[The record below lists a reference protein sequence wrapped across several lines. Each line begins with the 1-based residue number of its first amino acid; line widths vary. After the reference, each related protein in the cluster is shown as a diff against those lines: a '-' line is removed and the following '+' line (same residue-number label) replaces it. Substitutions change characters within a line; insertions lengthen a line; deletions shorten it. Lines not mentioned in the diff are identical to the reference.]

1 MDGKT
6 IKELLF
12 PESQIGKAK
21 REYGWVYRPGRAQ
34 QAPVQ
39 QIPASQQ
46 QIAQQPQAVPQQA
59 VPQQAVPAY
68 VPASKRAALRNSAG
82 GAAYSVP
89 AQGAAPV
96 VGYTA
101 PLSTETSSTA
111 FPNVAAQSSGT
122 MPVGAKPSRQS
133 DNSKP
138 KIDYDAKF
146 AEVRKSAGSSFVGQT
161 KFLDTL
167 CSAFKRPFVGGVSG
181 TRPMNTI
188 FVIGGKASG
197 RHRSLELVN
206 DAMAHCGLGKAI
218 DPARIDLSRYP
229 TAEDL
234 KLFLSDIYS
243 ALCSQA
249 TMVVFDNYD
258 KCHPTCIAALTA
270 LVINGTY
277 TFDSRYIMRQDVLM
291 DSTGTLAAN
300 TISELKPQ
308 GKFFV
313 FVTDKSESQITDVFG
328 AQFMNALGDIV
339 HVGEYTSAEIREYS
353 AKAIN
358 QTISKSRETLAIEVY
373 PDNTLLDL
381 CANLYNVESGFSRID
396 SYLEGT
402 IYKSLANYKL
412 AAGSSA
418 LQKVGLVMHEGI
430 PFIGCE
436 GTTISL
442 ADYMPRDYKGNID
455 EVKRELADV
464 IGLDTVK
471 QYVLS
476 IERNLQVQKMRKEAG
491 KKSAALSMHMIFAG
505 NPGTG
510 KTTIARIVS
519 KYLKAL
525 GVLSSGHLRE
535 VSRSDLVGQYVGHTA
550 TQTKNVIDSAKG
562 GVLFIDEA
570 YSLCRGE
577 NDTFGLEAI
586 DTIVKC
592 MEDNRDDLVVILAG
606 YTDEMAKFLESNPG
620 LKSRFPNMIEF
631 PDYTAQEMLSIAKTI
646 AKSKGYSIAPDCD
659 EPLLE
664 QFERS
669 QVKGRNDSGNGR
681 LARNVVEAA
690 ILKQSQRIIDNAG
703 ASLDELAYEDFAF
716 VDRSDFDL
724 EASLAGIIGLEPV
737 KDFMRN
743 LQQQLVANKKR
754 RDAGLSAST
763 VQSLN
768 MIFSGNP
775 GTGKTTIARIMAQM
789 LEEMGYLKT
798 GQIVEASRGSLVSEY
813 AGGTAKKTEEVFRS
827 ALGGVLFIDE
837 AYALSQRGDSFGQEA
852 IDTLVKLIE
861 DFREDTVVVLAG
873 YRREMSDFLKANS
886 GLDSRFPIRIEFPDY
901 TDDELVQIAEK
912 MIDSKGFTLSNE
924 AAMELPQHLSGFR
937 AREVGPSGNGRTVRN
952 YVENVLRNQSARV
965 ASYDASREELIEI
978 RPEDLGIAAKAQPG
992 FDLEAELAK
1001 VVGMEEVKQ
1010 YVRSLQ
1016 ARLRMAGERK
1026 RLGLPIDE
1034 TQTLHMVFT
1043 GNPGTG
1049 KTMMARTIAK
1059 TLFEL
1064 GVIDSDKVIETDRAG
1079 LVAGYVGQTAIKT
1092 TEKFYEALGG
1102 VLFIDEA
1109 YALSSGAGSGHDFG
1123 KEAIDTL
1130 VKLIDDNR
1138 DRVVVILAGYT
1149 QDMASFLNTNPGLK
1163 SRFPNIIEFKDYSTD
1178 DLMKIAGLFYS
1189 GNGCILT
1196 DEAAMKLRSVFDAAR
1211 LKENFGNGR
1220 YARNVY
1226 ERSLNNQAMRLSSD
1240 PDLTR
1245 EELTTIEASDIE
1257 EVQ

>member
-1 MDGKT
+1 MDSKS
-6 IKELLF
+6 IKDLLF

-21 REYGWVYRPGRAQ
+21 REYGWVYKPGSTQ
-34 QAPVQ
+34 QATVQ
-39 QIPASQQ
+39 QTPAFQR
-46 QIAQQPQAVPQQA
+46 QIAQRQATPQQA
-59 VPQQAVPAY
+59 VPSY
-68 VPASKRAALRNSAG
+68 IPASKRAAIKKGSD

-89 AQGAAPV
+89 AQGAVPV

-101 PLSTETSSTA
+101 PLSSEANAATSSNGATQ
-111 FPNVAAQSSGT
+111 VSGT
-122 MPVGAKPSRQS
+122 LPMDAEPAEQSKDTKPTV
-133 DNSKP
+133 
-138 KIDYDAKF
+138 DYDAKF
-146 AEVRKSAGSSFVGQT
+146 AEVQKSAGSSFVGQAQY
-161 KFLDTL
+161 LESL

-206 DAMAHCGLGKAI
+206 GAMAHCGLGKTI

-270 LVINGTY
+270 LVIDGSY
-277 TFDSRYIMRQDVLM
+277 AFDARYIMRQDVLM

-300 TISELKPQ
+300 TISDLKPQ

-313 FVTDKSESQITDVFG
+313 FVTDKSESQIADVFG

-339 HVGEYTSAEIREYS
+339 QIGVYSSAEIREYS

-358 QTISKSRETLAIEVY
+358 QMLAKARETLAIEVY

-381 CANLYNVESGFSRID
+381 CANLYNVDSGFSKID
-396 SYLEGT
+396 SFLDGT

-412 AAGSSA
+412 ASGPSA
-418 LQKVGLVMHEGI
+418 LQKVGLVMHEGV
-430 PFIGCE
+430 PFIGHDRA
-436 GTTISL
+436 TISL

-476 IERNLQVQKMRKEAG
+476 IEHNLQVQKMRKEAG
-491 KKSAALSMHMIFAG
+491 KKSTALSMHMIFAG

-550 TQTKNVIDSAKG
+550 TQTKSVIDSAKG

-586 DTIVKC
+586 DTLVKC

-606 YTDEMAKFLESNPG
+606 YTDEMARFLESNPG
-620 LKSRFPNMIEF
+620 LKSRFPNVIEF
-631 PDYTAQEMLSIAKTI
+631 PDYTAEEMLSIARTI
-646 AKSKGYSIAPDCD
+646 AGSKGYFIAQDCD

-681 LARNVVEAA
+681 LARNVIEAA
-690 ILKQSQRIIDNAG
+690 ILKQSQRIIEETNAN
-703 ASLDELAYEDFAF
+703 LDELVREDFAF

-724 EASLAGIIGLEPV
+724 EASMAGVIGLEPV
-737 KDFMRN
+737 KEFMRN
-743 LQQQLVANKKR
+743 LQQQLIANKKR
-754 RDAGLSAST
+754 RDAGLAAST

-775 GTGKTTIARIMAQM
+775 GTGKTTVARIMAQM
-789 LEEMGYLKT
+789 LKEMGYLKM
-798 GQIVEASRGSLVSEY
+798 GQIVEASRSSLVSEY
-813 AGGTAKKTEEVFRS
+813 AGGTAKKTEDVFRS

-837 AYALSQRGDSFGQEA
+837 AYALSQQGDSFGQEA

-861 DFREDTVVVLAG
+861 DFREDIVVVLAG

-912 MIDSKGFTLSNE
+912 MIDAKGFTLSDE
-924 AAMELPQHLSGFR
+924 AARELPQHLSGFR

-952 YVENVLRNQSARV
+952 YIENVLRNQSARV
-965 ASYDASREELIEI
+965 ASYDASRAELVEI
-978 RPEDLGIAAKAQPG
+978 RSEDLGIAAKAQSG
-992 FDLEAELAK
+992 FDLETELAK

-1064 GVIDSDKVIETDRAG
+1064 GVIETDKVIETDRAG

-1092 TEKFYEALGG
+1092 TEKYFEALGG
-1102 VLFIDEA
+1102 VLFVDEA
-1109 YALSSGAGSGHDFG
+1109 YALSSGDGSGHDFG

-1149 QDMASFLNTNPGLK
+1149 QDMAKFLNTNPGLK

-1189 GNGCILT
+1189 NNGYILT
-1196 DEAAMKLRSVFDAAR
+1196 DEATIMLRSVFDAAR
-1211 LKENFGNGR
+1211 LEENFGNGR

-1226 ERSLNNQAMRLSSD
+1226 ERSLNNQAMRLSTD
-1240 PDLTR
+1240 QDLTR

-1257 EVQ
+1257 EMR